1 MEILLGLVVLLGGLM
16 LGVRHGGIGLAV
28 INGIAVVIFT
38 FVFGYKPGKPPID
51 VMLIIMAVVTCAGTL
66 QTAGGLNVMLKYAE
80 KFLRSNPNYD
90 LVVDCS
96 LWHRTCSVYDYADYL

>member
-16 LGVRHGGIGLAV
+16 IGVRHGGIGLAV

-51 VMLIIMAVVTCAGTL
+51 VMLIILAVVTCAGTFFL
-66 QTAGGLNVMLKYAE
+66 PNYPSDLATIGFDRVGTTKIGGLILNHSFMIPGMIE
-80 KFLRSNPNYD
+80 
-90 LVVDCS
+90 VV
-96 LWHRTCSVYDYADYL
+96 VG